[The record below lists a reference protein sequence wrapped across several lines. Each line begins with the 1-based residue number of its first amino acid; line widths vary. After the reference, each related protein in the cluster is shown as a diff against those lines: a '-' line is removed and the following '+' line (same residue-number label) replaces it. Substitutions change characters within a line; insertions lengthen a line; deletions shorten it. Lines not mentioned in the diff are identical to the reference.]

1 MTKPDNGQEI
11 KPGWK
16 TLPEGDVLEAG
27 TAAEF
32 KTGSWRLEKPVWD
45 EEKCIQ
51 CMFCW
56 INCPDA
62 AIILK
67 DGKVSGVNYDHCKGC
82 GICAKEC
89 PPKAS
94 ALKMEK

>member
-1 MTKPDNGQEI
+1 MTKPDNGHEI
-11 KPGWK
+11 KHGWK
-16 TLPEGDVLEAG
+16 TLPEGDILEAG
-27 TAAEF
+27 TAADF
-32 KTGSWRLEKPVWD
+32 KTGSWRSEKPVWD
-45 EEKCIQ
+45 EKKCIQ

-67 DGKVSGVNYDHCKGC
+67 DGKVAGVNYDHCKGC